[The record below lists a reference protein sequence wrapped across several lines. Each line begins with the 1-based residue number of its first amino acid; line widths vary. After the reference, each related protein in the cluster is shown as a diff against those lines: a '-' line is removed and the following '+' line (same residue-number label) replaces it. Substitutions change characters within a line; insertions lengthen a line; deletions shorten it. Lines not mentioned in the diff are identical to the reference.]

1 MAGETKVVQQL
12 SEEAA
17 DELVKGVRQLKAG
30 GKLKKLAEEVGVST
44 KSLEKIADKGTEAL
58 EGIGKKLDDLQ
69 LRVDSIFGRA
79 GREPTEL
86 EKLGAKAA
94 QGGQTPPT
102 VPPAFAKEE
111 IAREKGY
118 RLATPPPP
126 QGMEG
131 PRGGPLVGGNR
142 TYHPNE
148 TVDPVTGAPMS
159 TETAVVPYGSVLN
172 KPTMTQEELSKAAAQ
187 AKPGQAGRG
196 VSEVTP
202 ATKVARGEESR
213 MQAERAADLGLNLD
227 LPEIPG
233 MPKIPKGTKRVGLG
247 LGIAGIASGFSK
259 EANAPT
265 TIAAAQVD
273 KIEDVKT
280 LANNAEAQG
289 AVTPEQKTVLQGQAE
304 QLEAAAQSIED
315 KLTSDYEKK
324 KARVELMQLTE
335 TIMNGLVTAIG
346 ANALLNRGSP
356 YAVDFSKGPKTD
368 WAGEFDRLQKDYATQ
383 MGAIMQKY
391 KLEATEKREAERAAR
406 QESQFQQSQALKRE
420 QMEARQG
427 QAVQTAAQK
436 QAEKKN
442 KLEAD
447 ATGIIEKI
455 AAFDPEKDV
464 SKMSTSRGQLYKVT
478 KQLFNSEELKQI
490 EARTTELSKESE
502 SKIRAFFRS
511 IGLASQEK
519 TPKEYANL
527 TNAYAQAVREKLLPE
542 GQQAAPA
549 AAPSDADAKRRRLE
563 ELRAK
568 KSGG

>member
-69 LRVDSIFGRA
+69 LRLDSIFGRA
-79 GREPTEL
+79 GKEPTEL

-111 IAREKGY
+111 IAREKGFT
-118 RLATPPPP
+118 LATPPPP

-131 PRGGPLVGGNR
+131 SRGGPLVRAQTQAVGPELPGNR
-142 TYHPNE
+142 RFFPNE

-159 TETAVVPYGSVLN
+159 TQTAVVPYGSVLN

-233 MPKIPKGTKRVGLG
+233 MPKIPKGAKRAGLG
-247 LGIAGIASGFSK
+247 LGLAGIASGFSK

-391 KLEATEKREAERAAR
+391 KLEATEKRAQAREEA
-406 QESQFQQSQALKRE
+406 QESRFQRSLEMRE
-420 QMEARQG
+420 KELEARQG
-427 QAVQTAAQK
+427 QAAQTAAQQEQRKAAAMKDKAFAELSGALASLKEKSTPITIK
-436 QAEKKN
+436 QVETNAT
-442 KLEAD
+442 KL
-447 ATGIIEKI
+447 GIPKEER
-455 AAFDPEKDV
+455 DLLV
-464 SKMSTSRGQLYKVT
+464 SKTTGKG
-478 KQLFNSEELKQI
+478 LFN
-490 EARTTELSKESE
+490 
-502 SKIRAFFRS
+502 
-511 IGLASQEK
+511 LADEDKVAEILEK
-519 TPKEYANL
+519 YRP
-527 TNAYAQAVREKLLPE
+527 
-542 GQQAAPA
+542 GQPAPTPA
-549 AAPSDADAKRRRLE
+549 AAPADADRALLE
-563 ELRAK
+563 ELRARK
-568 KSGG
+568 AAQQKGG

>member
-1 MAGETKVVQQL
+1 MAGEAKVVQQL

-17 DELVKGVRQLKAG
+17 DELVKGVRQLKSSR
-30 GKLKKLAEEVGVST
+30 KLKKLAKEVGVST
-44 KSLEKIADKGTEAL
+44 EAL
-58 EGIGKKLDDLQ
+58 EKVASKGTAALEGLGKKLDDLQ
-69 LRVDSIFGRA
+69 LGLDSILNR
-79 GREPTEL
+79 PS
-86 EKLGAKAA
+86 KK
-94 QGGQTPPT
+94 
-102 VPPAFAKEE
+102 PPAVSPEFAKEE
-111 IAREKGY
+111 IAREKGFI
-118 RLATPPPP
+118 LASPPPP
-126 QGMEG
+126 QGMNG
-131 PRGGPLVGGNR
+131 PRGGPLVIAQTQAVGPR
-142 TYHPNE
+142 TFFASE
-148 TVDPVTGAPMS
+148 TIDPVTRAPMS
-159 TETAVVPYGSVLN
+159 SETALVPAGARKIQEYPTVPFGRAP
-172 KPTMTQEELSKAAAQ
+172 KPIEEPFPTKAQIRELKTKEAAV
-187 AKPGQAGRG
+187 AGR
-196 VSEVTP
+196 
-202 ATKVARGEESR
+202 KGELETTAPGTA
-213 MQAERAADLGLNLD
+213 AEAEYADLAEAGIPFNLNIAKEAKRAA
-227 LPEIPG
+227 
-233 MPKIPKGTKRVGLG
+233 KRAGLG
-247 LGIAGIASGFSK
+247 LGVAGIASGFSK
-259 EANAPT
+259 QADAPT
-265 TIAAAQVD
+265 AIAAAQVD
-273 KIEDVKT
+273 KIDDVKG
-280 LANNAEAQG
+280 LADKAEAQG
-289 AVTPEQKTVLQGQAE
+289 AVTPEQKAVAE
-304 QLEAAAQSIED
+304 QQIAQVAKASESLEKMLLKEYQRD
-315 KLTSDYEKK
+315 
-324 KARVELMQLTE
+324 KARIELMQLTE

-368 WAGEFDRLQKDYATQ
+368 WAGEFDRLQKDFNTQ
-383 MGAIMQKY
+383 MNALNEKY
-391 KLEATEKREAERAAR
+391 KLEAQEKREAERAAR

-549 AAPSDADAKRRRLE
+549 AAPSDAEAKRRRLE